1 MFGINNKEEF
11 LNKKTILTLKN
22 EEEVKKVLKLL
33 EDNFE
38 NVLWCNGYKPT
49 QIKNINSE
57 NRCLTIKNQILYAS
71 NTYNAENGMLFLNF
85 YEFDSLIAWFNKPI
99 LDEEERKYLSAVIKP
114 FKHRVQYIYKAN
126 VETHFEM
133 INIVIKSINGSPEYI
148 LLPLFAKYAMY
159 RNMKTYRKYTLEELG
174 LIEPKKKKIT
184 LKAFF
189 ESRRVLTIH
198 CDTEEKANKLLMA
211 FDKLGKTWGNGI
223 SYLSEN
229 NYINYKQKTC
239 YTNDRDYVSYDW
251 CKGNGYIIFEFD
263 EVDLEN

>member
-1 MFGINNKEEF
+1 MFGINNKEDF

-22 EEEVKKVLKLL
+22 EEEVKKALKLL

-49 QIKNINSE
+49 QIENINSK
-57 NRCLTIKNQILYAS
+57 NRYLIIKNQILYAS

-126 VETHFEM
+126 VDTHFEM
-133 INIVIKSINGSPEYI
+133 INIVVKSLKGCLEYI

-174 LIEPKKKKIT
+174 LIDPKKKIT
-184 LKAFF
+184 LTDFF
-189 ESRRVLTIH
+189 ENKEKIFIH
-198 CDTEEKANKLLMA
+198 CTREQAKKTCIV
-211 FDKLGKTWGNGI
+211 FDKLGKCWCNGRKYTQDDNLRLHDNDI
-223 SYLSEN
+223 CYSNQGTCASYKFCE
-229 NYINYKQKTC
+229 
-239 YTNDRDYVSYDW
+239 R
-251 CKGNGYIIFEFD
+251 NGWKVYEFD
-263 EVDLEN
+263 EVDLNN

>member
-33 EDNFE
+33 EDNFK

-49 QIKNINSE
+49 RIKNINSE
-57 NRCLTIKNQILYAS
+57 NRYLTIKNQILYAS
-71 NTYNAENGMLFLNF
+71 NTYNAENGMLLLNF

-99 LDEEERKYLSAVIKP
+99 LNEKERKYLSAVIKP
-114 FKHRVQYIYKAN
+114 FRHRVQYIYKAN
-126 VETHFEM
+126 VETHFEK
-133 INIVIKSINGSPEYI
+133 INIVIKSINGRPEYI

-174 LIEPKKKKIT
+174 LIKPKQIT

-189 ESRRVLTIH
+189 ESGRALAIH
-198 CDTEEKANKLLMA
+198 CDTEEKANKLLNA
-211 FDKLGKTWGNGI
+211 FDKLGKKLASGN
-223 SYLSEN
+223 SYLFDNLYRVYSQN
-229 NYINYKQKTC
+229 TC
-239 YTNDRDYVSYDW
+239 YTNDGQYCSYEWYNDHDYTIY
-251 CKGNGYIIFEFD
+251 EFD